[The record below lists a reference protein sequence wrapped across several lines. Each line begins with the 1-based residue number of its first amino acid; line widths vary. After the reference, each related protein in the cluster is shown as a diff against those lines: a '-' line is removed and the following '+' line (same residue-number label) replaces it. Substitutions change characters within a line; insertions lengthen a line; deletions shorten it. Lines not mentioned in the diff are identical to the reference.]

1 MINNYRVLAIIP
13 ARLNSKGLK
22 QKNIKKLNG
31 APLISYSIKS
41 AKKSKFV
48 DKIFVST
55 ESSKIKKISEKYGVS
70 VDFLRPKKL
79 SLDHSKTFN
88 VVKHA
93 ISEMKKKGLQFEYV
107 ALIEPTSP
115 LRKKN
120 DIDKAITLLHK
131 NRNKF
136 DSLIS
141 VGEISQLPNLLK
153 KIIIN
158 NKIISAFPELKKIS
172 RRQDCEDYFF
182 PYGVIYLAKI
192 KSFLH
197 EKTFYCKNSLAMKI
211 DRFQCYEIDDIND
224 LICVEALLK
233 KYKKY
238 L

>member
-22 QKNIKKLNG
+22 KKNIKKLNG
-31 APLISYSIKS
+31 FPLISYSIKS

-55 ESSKIKKISEKYGVS
+55 ESKIIKKIAEKYGAD

-79 SLDHSKTFN
+79 SLDHSKTFD
-88 VVKHA
+88 VIKHV
-93 ISEMKKKGLQFEYV
+93 ITVMKKKGLQFEYV

-131 NRNKF
+131 NRNNF

-158 NKIISAFPELKKIS
+158 NKIVSAFPKLKKIS
-172 RRQDCEDYFF
+172 RRQDSQDYFF
-182 PYGVIYLAKI
+182 PYGVVYLAKI
-192 KSFLH
+192 KNLLH
-197 EKTFYCKNSLAMKI
+197 ERTFYCKNSLGMKI
-211 DRFQCYEIDDIND
+211 DRFQCYEIDDIDD

-233 KYKKY
+233 KYKKN